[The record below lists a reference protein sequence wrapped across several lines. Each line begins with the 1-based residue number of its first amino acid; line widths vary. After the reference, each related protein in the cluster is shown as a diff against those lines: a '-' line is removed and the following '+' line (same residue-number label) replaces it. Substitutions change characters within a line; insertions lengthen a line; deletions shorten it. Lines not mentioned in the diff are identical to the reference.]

1 MVPTANLLA
10 FAVAATLL
18 IIVPGPGVLF
28 TIGRAL
34 TLGRRAAL
42 ISVVGHTVGVQIALL
57 FVAVGLGAVLAASAT
72 AMAIVK
78 VAGALYLIHL
88 GVQAIRERKALREVL
103 GTVAAP
109 EGGRRVF
116 RQSVLVGVTNPKAI
130 VFFAAVLP
138 HFTDTASGSIP
149 LQLLVLGWVF
159 LVIALVSDSAWALL
173 AAAARDWFARSPKR
187 LEAVGGAGGALI
199 VGLGASVAVEPALS
213 GR

>member
-10 FAVAATLL
+10 FVIAATLL

-42 ISVVGHTVGVQIALL
+42 ISVLGHTLGVQIALL

-103 GTVAAP
+103 GAP
-109 EGGRRVF
+109 APPASGSRVF
-116 RQSVLVGVTNPKAI
+116 RQSVVVGVTNPKAI

-138 HFTDTASGSIP
+138 HFTDAASGSIP